1 MRQAVT
7 ILFWLW
13 VTVISARAQTDAA
26 NPLTQNPL
34 TLTLE
39 PERITNGAPCLFG
52 VASSVRLKGVTATW
66 QERRIFFDFDSRSR
80 KWVGLAGVNLDTAA
94 GYYPL
99 ALEATFAD
107 GTLLHSTYDVPVYGV
122 RYSFDELEVDNEFTN
137 PSRATRARIKAE
149 QALKSRYFK
158 TVTPQR
164 LWRGAFTPPLN
175 SVITDIF
182 GVQRMFNGERQSV
195 HQGLDFRAAT
205 ATPVAAMN
213 SGVVLLA
220 RNFFYE
226 GGMVVI
232 DHGYGLLTLYFH
244 LSALR
249 VREGEAVQRGQ
260 LVGLSGATGRVTSE
274 HLHVGVRW
282 QGTYVDPAKLFQL
295 SLPQ

>member
-1 MRQAVT
+1 MQMKQAVT

-13 VTVISARAQTDAA
+13 VTVISAGAQTEA
-26 NPLTQNPL
+26 PNPL

-39 PERITNGAPCLFG
+39 PERITNGAPCLFR
-52 VASSVRLKGVTATW
+52 VTSTVKLKGIAATW
-66 QERRIFFDFDSRSR
+66 QDRRIFFDFDSRSR
-80 KWVGLAGVNLDTAA
+80 AWIGLAGVNIETAA

-99 ALEATFAD
+99 ALEAVLAD
-107 GTLLHSTYDVPVYGV
+107 GTLLNSTYDVPVYGL
-122 RYSFDELEVDNEFTN
+122 RYPTDELSVARQFTD
-137 PSRATRARIKAE
+137 PDQAMRVRIKAE
-149 QALKSRYFK
+149 GAVKSRYFK

-164 LWRGAFTPPLN
+164 LWRGSFTPPLN
-175 SVITDIF
+175 SIITDIF
-182 GVQRMFNGERQSV
+182 GMQRMFNGERQSV
-195 HQGLDFRAAT
+195 HQGLDFRAVT
-205 ATPVAAMN
+205 GTPVAAMN

-226 GGMVVI
+226 GGMVVV

-260 LVGLSGATGRVTSE
+260 LIGLSGATGRVTDE

-282 QGTYVDPAKLFQL
+282 QGTYLDPAKLFQL

>member
-1 MRQAVT
+1 MKPAIT

-13 VTVISARAQTDAA
+13 VTVISAGAQTEA
-26 NPLTQNPL
+26 PNPL

-39 PERITNGAPCLFG
+39 PERITNGAPCIFS
-52 VASSVRLKGVTATW
+52 VASSVKLKGMAATW
-66 QERRIFFDFDSRSR
+66 QERRIFFDFDSRTR
-80 KWVGLAGVNLDTAA
+80 KWMGLAGVNIDTVA

-99 ALEATFAD
+99 ALVATLAD
-107 GTLLHSTYDVPVYGV
+107 GTLLNSTYDVPVYQL
-122 RYSFDELEVDNEFTN
+122 RYPTDELEVAREFTS
-137 PSRATRARIKAE
+137 PSKATQKRIKAE

-158 TVTPQR
+158 IVTPQR

-175 SVITDIF
+175 SVITDFF
-182 GVQRMFNGERQSV
+182 GIQRMFNGERQSV

-205 ATPVAAMN
+205 GTPIAAMN

-226 GGMVVI
+226 GGMVVV
-232 DHGYGLLTLYFH
+232 DHGYGLLTLYLH

-249 VREGEAVQRGQ
+249 VREGEAIQRGQ
-260 LVGLSGATGRVTSE
+260 VVGLSGATGRVTSE

-282 QGTYVDPAKLFQL
+282 QGTYIDPAKLFQL

>member
-1 MRQAVT
+1 MKHAVT

-13 VTVISARAQTDAA
+13 VTVLSAQAQTDA
-26 NPLTQNPL
+26 PHPPYPW

-39 PERITNGAPCLFG
+39 PERITNGAPCIFG
-52 VASSVRLKGVTATW
+52 VASTVRLKGLTATW
-66 QERRIFFDFDSRSR
+66 QERRIFFDFDGRTR
-80 KWVGLAGVNLDTAA
+80 KWIGLAGVNIDTTA

-99 ALEATFAD
+99 TLEATLAD
-107 GTLLHSTYDVPVYGV
+107 GTLLNSNYDVPVYGL
-122 RYSFDELEVDNEFTN
+122 RYPTDELTVARKFTE
-137 PSRATRARIKAE
+137 PSKAMQARIKAE
-149 QALKSRYFK
+149 GALKSSYFK
-158 TVTPQR
+158 IVTPQR
-164 LWRGAFTPPLN
+164 LWRGSFTPPLN
-175 SVITDIF
+175 SIITDIF

-205 ATPVAAMN
+205 GTPVAAMN

-226 GGMVVI
+226 GGMVVV

-249 VREGEAVQRGQ
+249 IREGEAVQRGQ
-260 LVGLSGATGRVTSE
+260 VIGLSGATGRVTDE

-282 QGTYVDPAKLFQL
+282 QGTYIDPAKLFQL